1 MKKINTVWC
10 SEGQGL
16 FYREGYFEIAVDFYI
31 ENDFAISP
39 QVLVHEINLHMVP
52 TTSGKA
58 KLLTETLSFS
68 KDPSNSY

>member
-16 FYREGYFEIAVDFYI
+16 FYREGNIEIAVDFYI
-31 ENDFAISP
+31 ENDSAIPP
-39 QVLVHEINLHMVP
+39 QVLVHEINLYVVT

-58 KLLTETLSFS
+58 KVLTETLLFS